1 MQKSTRECKMTKS
14 RQRPELDGLDAEIL
28 LALIAQP
35 DATTVA
41 LAQRLSV
48 SRNTIQSRLQKLGT
62 EVLESFQRRISPRA
76 LGYEVSAFI
85 NASIRQG
92 YHKETMRE
100 LSELPEVIVIF
111 ATTGDADLRLT
122 VVAESPDDLYRV
134 NRLILDIPG
143 IVRTSTAVVL
153 KEFLGYRTKPLLERI
168 AK

>member
-1 MQKSTRECKMTKS
+1 MTRTTN
-14 RQRPELDGLDAEIL
+14 RPELDGLDAKIL
-28 LALIAQP
+28 LALIDQP

-48 SRNTIQSRLQKLGT
+48 SRNTVQARLRKLGT
-62 EVLESFQRRISPRA
+62 GVLESFQRRVSPRA
-76 LGYEVSAFI
+76 LGYEVSAFM

-92 YHKETMRE
+92 YDKQTIGALAEI
-100 LSELPEVIVIF
+100 PEVIEIF

-134 NRLILDIPG
+134 NQLILDIAG

-153 KEFLGYRTKPLLERI
+153 KEFQSYNIHPLLARI
-168 AK
+168 AD

>member
-1 MQKSTRECKMTKS
+1 MTKEN
-14 RQRPELDGLDAEIL
+14 QQHTLDGLDAKIL
-28 LALIAQP
+28 LALIETP

-48 SRNTIQSRLQKLGT
+48 SRNTIQARLQKLNDG
-62 EVLESFQRRISPRA
+62 VLDSFQRRISPRA
-76 LGYEVSAFI
+76 LGYEVTAFM

-92 YHKETMRE
+92 YDKETMAA
-100 LSELPEVIVIF
+100 LSEIDEVIEIY

-122 VVAESPDDLYRV
+122 VVATSSDDLYRV
-134 NRLILDIPG
+134 NQLILDIPG

-153 KEFLGYRTKPLLERI
+153 REFLGYRTKALLQRI